1 MEHAMPLN
9 RISLTVALMIVATP
23 AMAGDAQP
31 APNPEAAALGQMVLD
46 AAQREAALRVQ
57 LIAAQAKVAAMEAAA
72 KPATPATESP
82 K

>member
-1 MEHAMPLN
+1 MIRVLI
-9 RISLTVALMIVATP
+9 ISLLLLPALAH
-23 AMAGDAQP
+23 AQP

-57 LIAAQAKVAAMEAAA
+57 LIAAQAKVAALEAAV
-72 KPATPATESP
+72 KPATPATDAP